1 MIRFNTED
9 VSLNLKNKTVLKNWL
24 KGIANEYGFKILELN
39 YIFCSDDYLLN
50 MNQTYLNHET
60 FTDIIT
66 FDLSEYENEIE
77 GDIYISYDRVEE
89 NSIKFNTQK
98 NELYRVM
105 AHGLL
110 HLIGFKD
117 KTEKEKEIMREKENL
132 ALSKLII
139 I

>member
-9 VSLNLKNKTVLKNWL
+9 VSLNLKNKIVLKNWL
-24 KGIANEYGFKILELN
+24 NEIANEYGFKILELN
-39 YIFCSDDYLLN
+39 FIFCSDNYLLN

-89 NSIKFNTQK
+89 NGIKFN
-98 NELYRVM
+98 
-105 AHGLL
+105 
-110 HLIGFKD
+110 
-117 KTEKEKEIMREKENL
+117 
-132 ALSKLII
+132 S
-139 I
+139 